1 MSDETPSVP
10 GGFTAGSQLAGYRL
24 EEQIGRGGM
33 AVVFRAHDP
42 RLDRRVALKILAPE
56 LARDDAFRQ
65 RFIRESRAAAAVDHP
80 HIIPVFEAGEAGGV
94 LFIAMRY
101 VQGGDV
107 RTLLDELGTLPPARV
122 VSIVTQVA
130 SALDAAHSYGLVHRD
145 VKPANMLLDSTA
157 GSARA
162 DHVYLS
168 DFGLSKQSLSSSGLT
183 GTGQFLGT
191 LDYVAPEQIE
201 GRPVDGRTD
210 LYALAGS
217 AFEMLGGAPPFKRD
231 QGLAILWAQ
240 ISEPPPQLTARR
252 PDLPP
257 AVDQVM
263 AKALAKAPDDRYA
276 NCLDFTAA
284 LREACGLRPQDS
296 SDPGGLPQFG
306 PGSTALAAPPGQPGS
321 SRPSGPPRQPTE
333 VSMPSAPAAVSG
345 QAPPPAGPPRPAG
358 PPTEAVRS
366 PGSRRSTTPGL
377 TEPPSA
383 GGYGLPPVQAGYGPV
398 PDYGQPGYGPPSGQ
412 GADGRPWWRSRSAM
426 AAAAAAVVVV
436 LIGGYVLFGGGGSKG
451 GGNGGGAGGTTV
463 TVTPKM
469 PGCTTAATAK
479 PLSKVTSSSARLG
492 GHPFGAATT
501 PSGKH
506 DFVTLGNSL
515 AVLRNGSALLPTLL
529 HTIPVSGATKG
540 DSVASDDKL
549 LLLASGSGAQVLNS
563 KDAEHGQAVLMGTLS
578 SPGGRGAVEVQLS
591 PDGRFA
597 FVTLQSSGGVAVF
610 NLQEALADGFAASSF
625 VGLVPTGSEPVGM
638 AVSPDGKWLYV
649 TSIEKVATASPSEG
663 ELSVVN
669 LKKAEVK
676 PVKSVVST
684 ATAGCEPVRVIVS
697 GDGNDVWVTARASNA
712 LLGFSAA
719 KLRTDPQHS
728 LIARV
733 GVGAEPI
740 GLTFVANGNRI
751 VVANSDLTK
760 LAGAVPSLSVVST
773 SAALEGKPALLGQV
787 STGLL
792 PRQFATEGNTLLV
805 TNFGSGQL
813 QAINIADLP

>member
-1 MSDETPSVP
+1 V
-10 GGFTAGSQLAGYRL
+10 
-24 EEQIGRGGM
+24 
-33 AVVFRAHDP
+33 
-42 RLDRRVALKILAPE
+42 
-56 LARDDAFRQ
+56 
-65 RFIRESRAAAAVDHP
+65 
-80 HIIPVFEAGEAGGV
+80 
-94 LFIAMRY
+94 
-101 VQGGDV
+101 
-107 RTLLDELGTLPPARV
+107 
-122 VSIVTQVA
+122 
-130 SALDAAHSYGLVHRD
+130 
-145 VKPANMLLDSTA
+145 
-157 GSARA
+157 
-162 DHVYLS
+162 
-168 DFGLSKQSLSSSGLT
+168 
-183 GTGQFLGT
+183 
-191 LDYVAPEQIE
+191 
-201 GRPVDGRTD
+201 
-210 LYALAGS
+210 
-217 AFEMLGGAPPFKRD
+217 
-231 QGLAILWAQ
+231 
-240 ISEPPPQLTARR
+240 
-252 PDLPP
+252 
-257 AVDQVM
+257 
-263 AKALAKAPDDRYA
+263 
-276 NCLDFTAA
+276 
-284 LREACGLRPQDS
+284 
-296 SDPGGLPQFG
+296 
-306 PGSTALAAPPGQPGS
+306 
-321 SRPSGPPRQPTE
+321 
-333 VSMPSAPAAVSG
+333 
-345 QAPPPAGPPRPAG
+345 
-358 PPTEAVRS
+358 
-366 PGSRRSTTPGL
+366 

-436 LIGGYVLFGGGGSKG
+436 LIGGYVLFGGGGSNGG
-451 GGNGGGAGGTTV
+451 GGNGGAGGGGGTAV

-479 PLSKVTSSSARLG
+479 PPSKVTSSSVRLG

-529 HTIPVSGATKG
+529 HTIPVSGANKG

-610 NLQEALADGFAASSF
+610 NLQAALADGFAASSF

-676 PVKSVVST
+676 PAKSVVST
-684 ATAGCEPVRVIVS
+684 AMAGCEPVRVIVS

-719 KLRTDPQHS
+719 KLRKDPQHS

-740 GLTFVANGNRI
+740 GLTFVANGHRI

-773 SAALEGKPALLGQV
+773 SAALAGKPALLGQV